1 MSINWNKML
10 RISTIFLFILF
21 SIVIFYVDPMIDGKD
36 GSGVIA
42 LQLSFFVDR
51 AIEVVNSWGIGGAYR
66 FKKYIFTD
74 YIYAIAYVLFFVS
87 VLKVLIHKKR
97 ASNRY
102 NFFVYFAI
110 LAGILDWVENSIE
123 IAFVSN
129 MQNFSE
135 ILFFLHSVISVIKWS
150 ALPIVLI
157 GIFMLIFKENK

>member
-10 RISTIFLFILF
+10 WIWAIFVSLMFG
-21 SIVIFYVDPMIDGKD
+21 VVMFYIDPKIDSKD
-36 GSGVIA
+36 GFGVIA
-42 LQLSFFVDR
+42 LQLSFFTDR
-51 AIEVVNSWGIGGAYR
+51 AIEVVNSWGIGGADR

-74 YIYAIAYVLFFVS
+74 YIYAVSYVLFFVS
-87 VLKVLIHKKR
+87 VLKVLMRKKI
-97 ASNRY
+97 ASSKY

-129 MQNFSE
+129 MQNFSGT
-135 ILFFLHSVISVIKWS
+135 IFFLHSVISVIKWS

-157 GIFMLIFKENK
+157 GIFTLIFKESK

>member
-1 MSINWNKML
+1 MSTNWNKIL
-10 RISTIFLFILF
+10 WISTIFLFVMF

-51 AIEVVNSWGIGGAYR
+51 AIEVVNSWDIGGADR

-135 ILFFLHSVISVIKWS
+135 TLFFLHSVISVIKWS
-150 ALPIVLI
+150 ALQIVLI
-157 GIFMLIFKENK
+157 GIFKLIFKKSE